1 MNSMRKAAGLL
12 PLLTFLL
19 LAYAVFLGPRRSF
32 AKRRGAAAASG
43 GACPAGC
50 IADPAAAAAP
60 ADPYAGMTPAQ
71 RRKAMIAAMRAS
83 R

>member
-12 PLLTFLL
+12 PILTFLL

-32 AKRRGAAAASG
+32 AKRRGAAAMSG

-50 IADPAAAAAP
+50 IADPSAAP
-60 ADPYAGMTPAQ
+60 APAPRRMTREEKIAQ
-71 RRKAMIAAMRAS
+71 LMAARRR